1 MSNSPRL
8 YRTELISCLR
18 RLAADSS
25 IQAEYLRSI
34 GAYPS
39 ADELALEL
47 RELALLSREK
57 VRVGEMSLE
66 EKAIVEQL
74 DRELGRLSGP
84 SNASL
89 WTVEALASADQWK
102 KVRIMASECLKVLGD
117 KLGTAQ

>member
-57 VRVGEMSLE
+57 VRVGEMSFE

-84 SNASL
+84 GNASL